1 MFFNHSVAQCAK
13 QEDPIGQTSSLN
25 LTFGLCAGASP
36 LSSRYPAD
44 KYMNVLGICSA
55 ITAKSSEALADIP
68 GYPVSPVFPF
78 LPYILRI
85 LQ

>member
-1 MFFNHSVAQCAK
+1 M
-13 QEDPIGQTSSLN
+13 N

-68 GYPVSPVFPF
+68 GYPVSPGIPISSMYPTISSVRAGLQISGGTSESISTSA
-78 LPYILRI
+78 LPP
-85 LQ
+85 